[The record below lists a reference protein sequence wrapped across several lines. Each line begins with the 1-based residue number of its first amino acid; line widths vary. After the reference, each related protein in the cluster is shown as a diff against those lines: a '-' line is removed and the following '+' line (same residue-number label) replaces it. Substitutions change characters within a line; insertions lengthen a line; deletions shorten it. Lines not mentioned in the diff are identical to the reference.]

1 MEEAKEE
8 SENIPTGGMSL
19 AEFKKQ
25 AAAGNE
31 SQEGQYSTLI
41 SGYEALTRQ
50 QKDSI
55 AKPVSENGLDIST
68 AEELIEQY
76 EIANEQNGM
85 TQEEMLERLKKCYK

>member
-1 MEEAKEE
+1 
-8 SENIPTGGMSL
+8 MSL
-19 AEFKKQ
+19 AEFRKQ

-31 SQEGQYSTLI
+31 TQAGEYGVLVN
-41 SGYEALTRQ
+41 GYESLNRQ